1 MRIALVHSFYSSA
14 MPSGENAVVIDQLQA
29 LQQRGLEVAL
39 IQRSTDALE
48 SQPLFRS
55 RSAIRVLTRTGYS
68 PITALSDFR
77 PDIVHVH
84 NTFPHIGTKW
94 LRAWQGPVVMS
105 IHNYRAVC
113 SNGMLRRADSPCF
126 DCSDEGVG
134 VLHPV
139 VHRCYRH
146 SAIATLPVAASRRG
160 TLADLVES
168 RVLAVTT
175 SDESDALFRR
185 ITHGAISTKVVPN
198 FVADVRAEDG
208 AAAVRQCWLAL
219 GRLTP
224 EKGLMELVRDWPDHH
239 GLLIVGSGPQKQDLM
254 SLVKHRVN
262 VELRDAVS
270 RDQMRDLIETHQ
282 GLVFPSQWH
291 EAAPQVVVE
300 AMRSRKPVVAN
311 RASLVAD
318 LVARTGSGS
327 VYASR
332 QELTE
337 SLDLV
342 ASRPSMFGANARA
355 LYELEWTPDVW
366 FERMMQVYNGVA

>member
-1 MRIALVHSFYSSA
+1 
-14 MPSGENAVVIDQLQA
+14 
-29 LQQRGLEVAL
+29 
-39 IQRSTDALE
+39 
-48 SQPLFRS
+48 
-55 RSAIRVLTRTGYS
+55 
-68 PITALSDFR
+68 
-77 PDIVHVH
+77 
-84 NTFPHIGTKW
+84 
-94 LRAWQGPVVMS
+94 
-105 IHNYRAVC
+105 
-113 SNGMLRRADSPCF
+113 
-126 DCSDEGVG
+126 
-134 VLHPV
+134 
-139 VHRCYRH
+139 
-146 SAIATLPVAASRRG
+146 
-160 TLADLVES
+160 VES